1 MRVAAVE
8 FSYSMLDAIE
18 SREQYLDMMQGYIA
32 RAVDNEVDLLVFPGF
47 TGCYYQL
54 MEFKGQNLHQT
65 VTGVC
70 HQQFIHSVMELS
82 KEYELLICPG
92 SYWERQGEDVFHA
105 SCLLQSGEILLK
117 QRQLY
122 LAKWEKELSLSRGTD
137 VEVIE
142 VKGWKTGIMLATDV
156 FYPQVARRLA
166 LMGTDIVVSPVG
178 FVGDRNACLQV
189 SGVWQKAQLNHLFV
203 VESAFNG
210 ILGKKEPE
218 QDSGDYADK
227 FNDGPGHRMLWGE
240 SIIHAPLPMTPHED
254 GILQRTY
261 GNKDFVM
268 ADLDLQKRSQALKE
282 FNALVQL
289 NPGFYEK
296 IRCLGGKKAADS

>member
-92 SYWERQGEDVFHA
+92 SYWERQGGGCVPCF
-105 SCLLQSGEILLK
+105 
-117 QRQLY
+117 
-122 LAKWEKELSLSRGTD
+122 LS
-137 VEVIE
+137 
-142 VKGWKTGIMLATDV
+142 
-156 FYPQVARRLA
+156 VAIGR
-166 LMGTDIVVSPVG
+166 DIAQAAAVVS
-178 FVGDRNACLQV
+178 
-189 SGVWQKAQLNHLFV
+189 
-203 VESAFNG
+203 
-210 ILGKKEPE
+210 GK
-218 QDSGDYADK
+218 
-227 FNDGPGHRMLWGE
+227 MGE
-240 SIIHAPLPMTPHED
+240 GA
-254 GILQRTY
+254 
-261 GNKDFVM
+261 
-268 ADLDLQKRSQALKE
+268 
-282 FNALVQL
+282 
-289 NPGFYEK
+289 
-296 IRCLGGKKAADS
+296 